1 MVGASGYLI
10 NRILMLD
17 FVMLAAIRSQPEKRY
32 KMRIRNRLPTDGANN
47 GAGGK
52 NVGRRGF
59 LGYAIGGIAIA
70 TPALH
75 MLADASPASAVR
87 VASSDPCANY
97 YVKYLGHDCSGASGC
112 PSGSDGDCIGNYD
125 KYSSTTGQYCG
136 SFQDIEC
143 EECCH
148 YS

>member
-1 MVGASGYLI
+1 MH
-10 NRILMLD
+10 
-17 FVMLAAIRSQPEKRY
+17 
-32 KMRIRNRLPTDGANN
+32 IRNVLSAGEANN
-47 GAGGK
+47 EATGK

-59 LGYAIGGIAIA
+59 LGYAIGGITIA
-70 TPALH
+70 SPALRV
-75 MLADASPASAVR
+75 LAGASPASAAS
-87 VASSDPCANY
+87 VASSDPCAKY